1 MDLGGI
7 LAGAMAGGGKA
18 LQFNAQNQLERQR
31 EEALAKLERNFAREN
46 LEYEYNRKA
55 EIQQAEAAAD
65 EAAAIRDAQI
75 EIGVD
80 AAKNAN
86 EERISGGSISYGDAY
101 SRAMERADEQY
112 NGLVEIAANP
122 MNRAT
127 GDVSAPDY
135 NRIAANSLRAEAR
148 ATRDPEVADQLMR
161 QADQL
166 ESRSGSSVTGESGGM
181 GGSGGDL
188 VDPGALN
195 LDFN

>member
-31 EEALAKLERNFAREN
+31 KEALAKLERDFAREN
-46 LEYEYNRKA
+46 LEYEYDRKA
-55 EIQQAEAAAD
+55 DIQQAEAAAD
-65 EAAAIRDAQI
+65 RQAAITDAQI

-80 AAKNAN
+80 AAKKAN
-86 EERISGGSISYGDAY
+86 EELISGGSASYKDAY
-101 SRAMERADEQY
+101 DRAMARANNQY
-112 NGLVEIAANP
+112 EGLAEIAANP
-122 MNRAT
+122 MNQAT

-135 NRIAANSLRAEAR
+135 NRIAADSLRAEAR
-148 ATRDPEVADQLMR
+148 ALRDPEVADQLMR

-166 ESRSGSSVTGESGGM
+166 ESRSSSSITGESGGM
-181 GGSGGDL
+181 GGPGSDW
-188 VDPGALN
+188 VEPGALN